1 MPSLLTG
8 FLVRCTATRP
18 CRSDP
23 GMYWQLSLGRPK
35 NGQIVNTDF
44 DYLSGSHAYLC
55 HSSECSPNLTTYSSH
70 SRHQSRFLI
79 NSSVWV
85 GKCRRRLRL
94 RPLHLVHVYST
105 YYKTSPLVSLSPF
118 FPFIFG
124 RTSTFSRALTHS
136 IVTIL
141 LAGLLPS
148 VGADCSV
155 DRHGN
160 GHCTLSVAAHAGL
173 GVVLVLLL
181 VAMAWYM
188 RYRRWRATQ
197 IYISNAIQNE
207 LNVDNG
213 SGRVYYLLETK

>member
-1 MPSLLTG
+1 M
-8 FLVRCTATRP
+8 
-18 CRSDP
+18 
-23 GMYWQLSLGRPK
+23 
-35 NGQIVNTDF
+35 
-44 DYLSGSHAYLC
+44 
-55 HSSECSPNLTTYSSH
+55 
-70 SRHQSRFLI
+70 
-79 NSSVWV
+79 
-85 GKCRRRLRL
+85 
-94 RPLHLVHVYST
+94 ST
-105 YYKTSPLVSLSPF
+105 
-118 FPFIFG
+118 IG

-197 IYISNAIQNE
+197 IHISNALQNE
-207 LNVDNG
+207 LNADNG
-213 SGRVYYLLETK
+213 LGRVYYLLETQNKNRRAVSLGILWDQEETTGVARWKRRRTERRKGKGLSLY